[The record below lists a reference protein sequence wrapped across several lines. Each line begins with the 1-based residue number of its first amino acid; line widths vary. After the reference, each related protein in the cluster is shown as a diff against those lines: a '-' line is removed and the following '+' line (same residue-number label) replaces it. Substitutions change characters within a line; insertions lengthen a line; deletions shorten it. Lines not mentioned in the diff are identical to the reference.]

1 MARPNL
7 NIDTKQIRNFS
18 MEHHMHRYFNE
29 IPSIKRQVADIN
41 RKNNDVARLLD
52 NKERFTATSEEE
64 RKVTSVNRPYDK
76 PAEKLVSKEQFTVKK
91 RVTFG
96 DIIDSILSFILAIVF
111 IVFMGNLAYIC
122 FFEDSGNDSLY
133 V

>member
-1 MARPNL
+1 
-7 NIDTKQIRNFS
+7 

>member
-1 MARPNL
+1 MERPNL

-41 RKNNDVARLLD
+41 MKNNVVARLLE
-52 NKERFTATSEEE
+52 NREGFTIPSEEE
-64 RKVTSVNRPYDK
+64 HKVKSVNKPYDK
-76 PAEKLVSKEQFTVKK
+76 PAGKLVPKESFTVKK

-96 DIIDSILSFILAIVF
+96 DIIDSILSFILLIVF
-111 IVFMGNLAYIC
+111 IIFMGNLAYIC
-122 FFEDSGNDSLY
+122 FFEDSGNDGLY
-133 V
+133 I